1 VNQQRNKETM
11 KKLTRYQLRQI
22 SKNID
27 FYFNLATKKQIS
39 DGKQWYIVAHNI
51 CKDLAKKY
59 QCDEITAA
67 QVIAALSPR
76 NKWQQNV
83 KDSYKI
89 FEAIKNNIEPE
100 KIKVCTFHTNKFK
113 AYNIAKNKITITD
126 KSLKTYN
133 FCKNIALLD
142 NNSLTIDVWHLRACF
157 NKQIKINSA
166 SIGRTAYEQIK
177 KLTINKANKLG
188 LTGYQ
193 LQAVLWI
200 TVQKYY

>member
-1 VNQQRNKETM
+1 M
-11 KKLTRYQLRQI
+11 KKLTKYQLRQI

-27 FYFNLATKKQIS
+27 FYFNLSTKKQITE
-39 DGKQWYIVAHNI
+39 GKQWYINANNI
-51 CKDLAKKY
+51 CKDIAQKY
-59 QCDEITAA
+59 QTDLLTAA

-76 NKWQQNV
+76 NKWQQNI

-142 NNSLTIDVWHLRACF
+142 KDSLTIDIWHLRACF

-166 SIGRTAYEQIK
+166 TIGRPAYQQIK
-177 KLTINKANKLG
+177 QLTINKANKLG

-193 LQAVLWI
+193 LQAILWL
-200 TVQKYY
+200 TVQNYY

>member
-1 VNQQRNKETM
+1 M
-11 KKLTRYQLRQI
+11 KRLTKYQLRQI

-27 FYFNLATKKQIS
+27 FYFNLATKKQII
-39 DGKQWYIVAHNI
+39 DGKQWYIDANNI
-51 CKDLAKKY
+51 CKDIAQKY
-59 QCDEITAA
+59 DSDVLTAA

-76 NKWQQNV
+76 NKWSQNI
-83 KDSYKI
+83 KDTYKI

-113 AYNIAKNKITITD
+113 AYNIVKNKITITD

-142 NNSLTIDVWHLRACF
+142 KDSLTVDIWHLRACF
-157 NKQIKINSA
+157 NKQIKINSSA
-166 SIGRTAYEQIK
+166 VGRLAYEQIK
-177 KLTINKANKLG
+177 QLTINKANKLG

-193 LQAVLWI
+193 LQAILWL
-200 TVQKYY
+200 TVQNHY

>member
-1 VNQQRNKETM
+1 M
-11 KKLTRYQLRQI
+11 KKLTKYQLTQI

-27 FYFNLATKKQIS
+27 FYFNLSTKKQITE
-39 DGKQWYIVAHNI
+39 GKQWYINANNI
-51 CKDLAKKY
+51 CKDIAQKY
-59 QCDEITAA
+59 DTNVLTAA

-76 NKWQQNV
+76 NKWQQNI

-89 FEAIKNNIEPE
+89 FEAVKNNIEPE

-113 AYNIAKNKITITD
+113 AYNIAKNKIAITD

-142 NNSLTIDVWHLRACF
+142 KDSLTVDIWHLRACF
-157 NKQIKINSA
+157 NKQIKINSSA
-166 SIGRTAYEQIK
+166 VGRIAYQQIK
-177 KLTINKANKLG
+177 QLTINKANKLG

-193 LQAVLWI
+193 LQAILWL
-200 TVQKYY
+200 TVQNHY

>member
-1 VNQQRNKETM
+1 M
-11 KKLTRYQLRQI
+11 KKLTKYELRQI

-27 FYFNLATKKQIS
+27 FYFNLATKKQIT
-39 DGKQWYIVAHNI
+39 DGKQWYINANNI
-51 CKDLAKKY
+51 CKDISQKY
-59 QCDEITAA
+59 DTNVLTAA

-76 NKWQQNV
+76 NKWSQNI

-113 AYNIAKNKITITD
+113 AYNIAKNKIAITD

-133 FCKNIALLD
+133 FCQNIALLD
-142 NNSLTIDVWHLRACF
+142 KDSLTVDIWHLRACF

-166 SIGRTAYEQIK
+166 AIGRPAYQQIK
-177 KLTINKANKLG
+177 SLTINKANKLG

-193 LQAVLWI
+193 LQAILWL
-200 TVQKYY
+200 TVQNHY